1 MKRIFLSAL
10 VLIFVLAGCVKEQ
23 TFHVFM
29 AGDSTMSDKDPG
41 VYPETGW
48 GQVLP
53 DFFDSTKVVVEN
65 DAKNGRSSKSFIS
78 EGRWDSLIN
87 RVVPDSYVFIQFGH
101 NDERPSKGPDR
112 YSTIP
117 EFKDH
122 LRKYVKD
129 VIDKKANPILLTPIV
144 RRKFGDDGKL
154 ENTHLDYPDATRS
167 VAKEMNVPLIDLT
180 ALSAKIVE
188 AKGDSLS
195 KSLYNWVE
203 PGHKNYPDGKQDDTH
218 FSPEGAKVMAG
229 LVVDAIK
236 EMNLPLAQALK
247 QGENKRM
254 N

>member
-1 MKRIFLSAL
+1 
-10 VLIFVLAGCVKEQ
+10 
-23 TFHVFM
+23 
-29 AGDSTMSDKDPG
+29 
-41 VYPETGW
+41 
-48 GQVLP
+48 
-53 DFFDSTKVVVEN
+53 
-65 DAKNGRSSKSFIS
+65 
-78 EGRWDSLIN
+78 
-87 RVVPDSYVFIQFGH
+87 
-101 NDERPSKGPDR
+101 
-112 YSTIP
+112 
-117 EFKDH
+117 
-122 LRKYVKD
+122 
-129 VIDKKANPILLTPIV
+129 
-144 RRKFGDDGKL
+144 
-154 ENTHLDYPDATRS
+154 
-167 VAKEMNVPLIDLT
+167 MNVPLIDLT